1 MKIRI
6 CSFFLLFTM
15 SSVCLIAEWPQWR
28 GPGRDGKSMI
38 SFQTEK
44 LIEPI
49 LLWESETI
57 PSGDEGGFGSV
68 VSDGKN
74 AYLSIVWHRDVPTE
88 TRTISELF
96 LRKFGARK
104 VNLPSEIVEKAE
116 RDRLSLNPRLRG
128 TKLDQWIDQWL
139 EAHLDPRQK
148 MVQGDLLASRF
159 RQGKLALPVEVIK
172 RLHAMK
178 NKPFRSQSHLDEWLG
193 KQGFDQGL
201 VEKISQSV
209 PPTKRIAE
217 DVVLAMNLNTGKRIW
232 KASLEGKP
240 SGRSSSSTPCIDREQ
255 LFAVG
260 SNRIF
265 CIGLET
271 GEILWDRSLEVES
284 MATSPVCLDDKVI
297 ALVGNL
303 TAFNRSNGEVIWE
316 NAEISG
322 KAGSPITFDFHG
334 RQVIACNSSKKLFL
348 VDSKDGEIIWSGT
361 GGGSSTPVYGQG
373 YLLVH
378 SKDKEAGLV
387 AYDLSRKQIT
397 EAWRFPKLT
406 RRSDSSPII
415 KGSNA
420 YLIGAGMRACFDL
433 STGRLVR
440 KEPANH
446 DISSPVIAGEIII
459 AFEIK
464 GNFLSLIDS
473 APQRFQELE
482 SFKINALRCTSPAIV
497 KNKILIRKDDRVSC
511 FQWF

>member
-1 MKIRI
+1 MKIRS
-6 CSFFLLFTM
+6 CALFVLLII
-15 SSVCLIAEWPQWR
+15 SKVCLIAEWPQWR
-28 GPGRDGKSMI
+28 GPARDGKSII
-38 SFQTEK
+38 SFQKKK
-44 LIEPI
+44 LTEPI

-88 TRTISELF
+88 TRTISDLF

-104 VNLPSEIVEKAE
+104 INLPNEIVEKAE

-128 TKLDQWIDQWL
+128 IKLDQWIDQWL
-139 EAHLDPRQK
+139 EAHLDSRQK
-148 MVQGDLLASRF
+148 MVQGDLLAARF
-159 RQGKLALPVEVIK
+159 KQGKLALPVEVIK
-172 RLHAMK
+172 SLHAMK
-178 NKPFRSQSHLDEWLG
+178 NVPFPSQSDLDEWLG
-193 KQGFDQGL
+193 KQGFDKNL

-209 PPTKRIAE
+209 PPTKRVAE

-240 SGRSSSSTPCIDREQ
+240 SGRSSSSTPCIDGDQ

-271 GEILWDRSLEVES
+271 GEILWDRSLDVES

-303 TAFNRSNGEVIWE
+303 TAFNKSNGEVIWE
-316 NAEISG
+316 NAEITG

-334 RQVIACNSSKKLFL
+334 RQVIACNGSKKVLL
-348 VDSKDGEIIWSGT
+348 VDSKDGKIIWSGA
-361 GGGSSTPVYGQG
+361 GGGSSTPVYGED

-378 SKDKEAGLV
+378 SKDKEAGLI
-387 AYDLSRKQIT
+387 AYDLSQKQIT
-397 EAWRFPKLT
+397 EAWRYPKLT

-433 STGRLVR
+433 STGRLIR

-446 DISSPVIAGEIII
+446 DISSPVIAGEIIM

-473 APQRFQELE
+473 APHRFQELE

-497 KNKILIRKDDRVSC
+497 KNKILIRKEDRVSC
-511 FQWF
+511 FEWF